1 MKQSRITFL
10 QCVLMLGLLYAISI
24 AVFYLADTTEYAA
37 NNSTIVVRLVI
48 LAFLAP
54 IFVKYIIQ
62 IFVSPF
68 YSLIESLA
76 QKKAIKLN
84 TLPVDPLVSVLV
96 PAWNEEVGIIKTIQS
111 VLKSTHKKIELI
123 IINDGSTDST
133 HQLITDF
140 IKKYEKSKK
149 SNATIKYLSLVNGGK
164 AKALNEAL
172 KVVTGEF
179 VVTVDADCF
188 MDPDAISQMIKRFT
202 DEKVAAVAGNVIV
215 GNRKKP
221 IELIQQLEYLYG
233 FYFRRADSVFNS
245 VYIIGGA
252 AAAYRNSVLQEIG
265 GFDHNIIT
273 EDVEMSTR
281 ILAQGYKTRY
291 AADAVVFTEGPSDF
305 KSLCSQRLRWK
316 FGRILTFIKHKKL
329 FFSTQK
335 KHNPYLTFFLLP
347 LAVYAELAL
356 LLEGLSLTAFYA
368 YTIYTNHYMPLVFV
382 ISFMTLVIC
391 LQVIFDSKARFHS
404 NLIILAPVAWLLF
417 YFIDLVEFQALYR
430 SLKRLVNREQLQW
443 QKWVRVG
450 LLSRSIPPSD
460 IIVEYEQ

>member
-1 MKQSRITFL
+1 MKQSRLTLL
-10 QCVLMLGLLYAISI
+10 QCVIMLCLLYAISI
-24 AVFYLADTTEYAA
+24 AVFYLADTTEYAP
-37 NNSTIVVRLVI
+37 NDSTLIVRLVI
-48 LAFLAP
+48 LVFLAP

-62 IFVSPF
+62 IFFSPF
-68 YSLIESLA
+68 YSLVEKHA
-76 QKKAIKLN
+76 VKKASRLGV
-84 TLPVDPLVSVLV
+84 LPTDPLVSVLI

-111 VLKSTHKKIELI
+111 VLKSSHKKLEVI

-133 HQLITDF
+133 DLLVTEF
-140 IKKYEKSKK
+140 IKKYEKNKP
-149 SNATIKYLSLVNGGK
+149 SNIAIKYLSLVNGGK

-188 MDPDAISQMIKRFT
+188 MDPQAISQMIKRFT
-202 DEKVAAVAGNVIV
+202 DDKVAAVAGNVIV

-233 FYFRRADSVFNS
+233 FYFRKADSIFNS

-281 ILAQGYKTRY
+281 ILAHGYKTRY

-329 FFSTQK
+329 FFSVQK

-347 LAVYAELAL
+347 LAIYAEIAL
-356 LLEGLSLTAFYA
+356 LFEGLSLTAFYA
-368 YTIYTNHYMPLVFV
+368 YTIYSSHYMPLVFV

-391 LQVIFDSKARFHS
+391 LQILFDSKARFHS

-430 SLKRLVNREQLQW
+430 SLKRLVKRQDLQW

-450 LLSRSIPPSD
+450 LLSSSIPSSD
-460 IIVEYEQ
+460 IVVECEK